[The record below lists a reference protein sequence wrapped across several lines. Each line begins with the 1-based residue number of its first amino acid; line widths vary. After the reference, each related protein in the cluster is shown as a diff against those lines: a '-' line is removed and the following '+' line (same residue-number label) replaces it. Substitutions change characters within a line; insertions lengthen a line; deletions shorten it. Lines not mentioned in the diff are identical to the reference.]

1 MSKRIKELDSIRGL
15 AAITVKNPPI
25 QANVLS
31 YILSCSFRYTKNRV
45 NLF

>member
-31 YILSCSFRYTKNRV
+31 YILSCSFQYTKNRV